1 MLIEYNPTITGG
13 FVYKVMARPEVAVL
27 LQELDI
33 SEREKH
39 DLVKSVL
46 IVGTRD
52 LECNINEKIVR
63 AKRG

>member
-13 FVYKVMARPEVAVL
+13 FVYKVMARPEVAAL